1 MLAHASVT
9 ATREF
14 GDFPHDFPLGDD
26 RQGQLLLMAVIAAA
40 SLFTTA
46 AIDSRALL
54 HATLPL
60 GVAGVYC
67 ARTGP
72 GYARR

>member
-1 MLAHASVT
+1 
-9 ATREF
+9 
-14 GDFPHDFPLGDD
+14 
-26 RQGQLLLMAVIAAA
+26 LLLMAVIAAA

-60 GVAGVYC
+60 AGRGGGVLRAHGAGLRGRAKVN
-67 ARTGP
+67 ADQP
-72 GYARR
+72 LIL